1 MKRSLKTNYEKLS
14 NAGMHVENE
23 DEFAKGENLVNS
35 FQNYY
40 VNLDCF
46 KHWNGLMKA
55 ETCLLIINLSLV
67 EEEVN
72 EIR

>member
-23 DEFAKGENLVNS
+23 DEFAKGKNFVKLCQNCYVNS
-35 FQNYY
+35 
-40 VNLDCF
+40 DCF
-46 KHWNGLMKA
+46 KNWNGLMKA
-55 ETCLLIINLSLV
+55 ETCLPIINLSLV
-67 EEEVN
+67 EEEVK